1 MLARVALDTPVLPP
15 LELLLEPAR
24 ELLVLVVGLGDL
36 ALAAELGQDVGPP
49 RRRGLLRSFLDGAPG
64 VGRGVLALVARD
76 RVREPA
82 VADELRGAGLRAH
95 GRGVDVLRG
104 DHDEVVAFLERGGLR
119 RLEERGAGADLRL
132 PELALERV
140 RADDGDF
147 CAGEAG

>member
-1 MLARVALDTPVLPP
+1 MLARVALDAAVLPP

-24 ELLVLVVGLGDL
+24 ELFILVVGLRDL

-49 RRRGLLRSFLDGAPG
+49 RRRGLLGLRLDGAPG

-82 VADELRGAGLRAH
+82 VADELRGAGLGPH

-104 DHDEVVAFLERGGLR
+104 DHDEVVAF
-119 RLEERGAGADLRL
+119 
-132 PELALERV
+132 
-140 RADDGDF
+140 F
-147 CAGEAG
+147 